1 VSWFSDVE
9 GDHKKDTPVYR
20 LMFLSSHYL
29 SFIFVALGPNA
40 GHSLLSLEVS
50 RTHTTTHHS

>member
-1 VSWFSDVE
+1 MSWFSDVE
-9 GDHKKDTPVYR
+9 EDHTKATPLY
-20 LMFLSSHYL
+20 LLTFLSPHYL

-40 GHSLLSLEVS
+40 GHGLLSLEVS